1 MNKIHFML
9 EMLVKEKENLRKLL
23 MIGNKLLLEHYRELQ
38 DLFPKNSRNY
48 GIIVKVYGL
57 NNGN

>member
-1 MNKIHFML
+1 
-9 EMLVKEKENLRKLL
+9 MLVKEKENLRKLL
-23 MIGNKLLLEHYRELQ
+23 MIGNKLLLGHFRELQ

-57 NNGN
+57 NNGNLIMMI